1 MKCFLTFLN
10 FGVSVHLNLALS
22 AHPSFLNWFYHLVTF
37 TSITPILKYQWNSTL
52 SLCFLFSSL
61 LSLLGVLIL
70 IAVLP
75 FLLRLLFLIY
85 KCLMYS
91 ICFSKNQNIF
101 VAFLFLE
108 LLIVHFSIRVFPF
121 FISLLIYSWG
131 KKYINWNNSS
141 CLLFLVF
148 FFILTSK

>member
-91 ICFSKNQNIF
+91 ICFSKNQIIF

-121 FISLLIYSWG
+121 FISLLIYS
-131 KKYINWNNSS
+131 
-141 CLLFLVF
+141 
-148 FFILTSK
+148 